1 MGQSDCNKK
10 ENTNTKM
17 KRFITKYYKEIGLV
31 LLISVVV
38 FLLVKI
44 FTPAPDKSEL
54 LKYKLQQLDST
65 INNLKQKQKD
75 LDDSISFYK
84 KDIERIDEN
93 INNIRSQKTVVNNY
107 YEKKAKEIPGLTNQ
121 QVDSSLRKRYN
132 F

>member
-1 MGQSDCNKK
+1 
-10 ENTNTKM
+10 M
-17 KRFITKYYKEIGLV
+17 KRFISKYYKEIGLV

-107 YEKKAKEIPGLTNQ
+107 YEKKEKEIQGLTNQ

>member
-54 LKYKLQQLDST
+54 LIYKLQQLDTT
-65 INNLKQKQKD
+65 INNLKQKQKN

-107 YEKKAKEIPGLTNQ
+107 YEKKAKEIQGLTNQ

>member
-1 MGQSDCNKK
+1 
-10 ENTNTKM
+10 M
-17 KRFITKYYKEIGLV
+17 KNIIKTYYKEIAIV
-31 LLISVVV
+31 LLIGSVI
-38 FLLVKI
+38 FLMVKI

-75 LDDSISFYK
+75 LDDSISIYK

-93 INNIRSQKTVVNNY
+93 INNIRSQKTIVNNY
-107 YEKKAKEIPGLTNQ
+107 YEKKAKDIPGWTNQ
-121 QVDSSLRKRYN
+121 QVDSALRKRYD

>member
-93 INNIRSQKTVVNNY
+93 INNIRSQKTVVNNN

>member
-1 MGQSDCNKK
+1 MRNIIK
-10 ENTNTKM
+10 T
-17 KRFITKYYKEIGLV
+17 YYKEIALV
-31 LLISVVV
+31 LLIGAVV
-38 FLLVKI
+38 FLLVRI

-54 LKYKLQQLDST
+54 LKYKLQQLDTT

-121 QVDSSLRKRYN
+121 QVDSSLRKRYLLKRRRT
-132 F
+132 